1 MAGSAGAPA
10 SRRLGP
16 EHSTAEWRMLRL
28 RSPAA
33 GHEMRATVQTPLGL
47 CVSVRRLAPSR
58 YELVLYIYCSC
69 LTSMFP
75 HRNHHSPYF
84 NYPHIISHC
93 MLHVSTVILIH
104 ISKAEVSRV
113 NQVPIAGTRD
123 KCTSPYR
130 DKSPIGISAHR
141 HIGINHQ

>member
-1 MAGSAGAPA
+1 MYVLILPSLA
-10 SRRLGP
+10 
-16 EHSTAEWRMLRL
+16 
-28 RSPAA
+28 
-33 GHEMRATVQTPLGL
+33 

-75 HRNHHSPYF
+75 HRNHHSPHF

-113 NQVPIAGTRD
+113 NQVPIAGTFGPSSRSLST
-123 KCTSPYR
+123 TSKKLPLHPTLTSR
-130 DKSPIGISAHR
+130 FFSHSARFFSPTHCQTCCRGQPLRFFSPTPF
-141 HIGINHQ
+141 